1 MEVLV
6 LAKWANSTGIS
17 YFLLNMRL
25 KRARLR
31 LIAINNTYS
40 SGGAFSVALGV
51 AGPACEAEG
60 ASDNGKTEFHFTY
73 LKFD

>member
-1 MEVLV
+1 
-6 LAKWANSTGIS
+6 
-17 YFLLNMRL
+17 MRL

-40 SGGAFSVALGV
+40 SGGAISVALGV